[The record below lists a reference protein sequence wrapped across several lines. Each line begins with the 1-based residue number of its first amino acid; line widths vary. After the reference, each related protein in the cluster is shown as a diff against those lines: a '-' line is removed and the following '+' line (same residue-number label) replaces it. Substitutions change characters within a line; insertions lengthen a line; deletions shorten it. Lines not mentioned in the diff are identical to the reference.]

1 MSSPIQELNIE
12 TQSSEDFPLV
22 ALYLNKEIG
31 LLPIKQEYK
40 SSFIKKIEMVN
51 NCFEIPRTIDILSGI
66 EITGKFENGNTI
78 HDIYSKIKSINIEI
92 GGEIITSIYLQN
104 DICEIMSNNYFYT
117 IYIPFENIFYNIG
130 FLPIIYIKFHDIKI
144 HIVHNEGYSGNYDFY
159 ILGSILNSNSR
170 KIYLRE
176 TTYLLFKDFYK
187 YDGII
192 HGNQIKI
199 VNEYGIGLNS
209 TNIISSIYFNF
220 DANIRSRL
228 KYIELKTG
236 NNQSITIIP
245 LSQIKYLNDYQF
257 IIDKF
262 YYKIFLYNTVIIE
275 FGLTYPFYEEN
286 FSMITT
292 NYNMLIIENGVG
304 EKVFNN
310 LNRLINSDNTF
321 EYIKIPENIY
331 EEKVVPKNDLI
342 CAISQTE
349 FKNNEM
355 RIISG
360 CCFSSFKKKTIE
372 MWFYSKNK
380 KICPCCREED
390 SVWWYF

>member
-12 TQSSEDFPLV
+12 TKSSEDFPLV
-22 ALYLNKEIG
+22 TLYLNKEIG
-31 LLPIKQEYK
+31 IIPIKQEDK

-51 NCFEIPRTIDILSGI
+51 NCFEIPKTIDILCGI

-92 GGEIITSIYLQN
+92 GDEIITSIYLQN

-130 FLPIIYIKFHDIKI
+130 FIPVIHLRFHDIKI
-144 HIVHNEGYSGNYDFY
+144 HIVHNEGYSGDYDFY
-159 ILGSILNSNSR
+159 ILCSILSSSNR

-187 YDGII
+187 YNGII

-199 VNEYGIGLNS
+199 INELGRGMNS
-209 TNIISSIYFNF
+209 INIINSIYFNF

-245 LSQIKYLNDYQF
+245 LSQIRYLNDYQF

-292 NYNMLIIENGVG
+292 NYNMLIIENGIG

-310 LNRLINSDNTF
+310 LSRIINSDNTNG
-321 EYIKIPENIY
+321 YNKIPDNIY
-331 EEKVVPKNDLI
+331 DEKIIPKADII
-342 CAISQTE
+342 CAISHTE
-349 FKNNEM
+349 FEEGEE
-355 RIISG
+355 RIICG
-360 CCFSSFKKKTIE
+360 GCFSSYRKESIE
-372 MWFYSKNK
+372 MWFHSKEK
-380 KICPCCREED
+380 RLCPCCREED
-390 SVWWYF
+390 SVWWYY